1 MFENELV
8 EQSSIASLFESAQV
22 IDNLEEGPRAILC
35 DQIVLMHNTHL
46 SICNEENAHF
56 L

>member
-8 EQSSIASLFESAQV
+8 EQSSIASLFELPQV
-22 IDNLEEGPRAILC
+22 IDNLEEVPSTILC

-46 SICNEENAHF
+46 STYDEENAHF